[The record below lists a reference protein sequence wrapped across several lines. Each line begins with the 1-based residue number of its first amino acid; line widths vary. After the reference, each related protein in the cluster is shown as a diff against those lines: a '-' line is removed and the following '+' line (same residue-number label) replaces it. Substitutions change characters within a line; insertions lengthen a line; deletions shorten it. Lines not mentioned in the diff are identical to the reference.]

1 MPAGTCRDVHES
13 PVALNVADVARAFGR
28 RPVLRGVTFSAR
40 RGEMVGIVGENGA
53 GKSTLLR
60 ILAGLLRPDRGRVDL
75 WGRIGYCPQEP
86 QVHFGLTVEQNLEWF
101 HAAYRLPD
109 LHRAN
114 ALMDHLALQRHR
126 RAPASE
132 LSGGSRQK
140 LNLVL
145 ALMHDPDVLLLDE
158 PYQGFD
164 WETYVRFWDIADESR
179 RAGRVIVIIS
189 HLVFERTRFD
199 TVLRL
204 QEGVLAPEA
213 TG

>member
-1 MPAGTCRDVHES
+1 MI
-13 PVALNVADVARAFGR
+13 
-28 RPVLRGVTFSAR
+28 
-40 RGEMVGIVGENGA
+40 GIVGENGA

-60 ILAGLLRPDRGRVDL
+60 ILAGLLPPDRGRVDL
-75 WGRIGYCPQEP
+75 RGRVGYCPQEP
-86 QVHFGLTVEQNLEWF
+86 EVHFGLSVEQNLEWF
-101 HAAYRLPD
+101 QAAYHLRD
-109 LHRAN
+109 LRRAN
-114 ALMDHLALQRHR
+114 ALMDVLALRRHR
-126 RAPASE
+126 RVLVSE

-164 WETYVRFWDIADESR
+164 WETYLRFWDVADESR

-189 HLVFERTRFD
+189 HLVFERQRFD

-204 QEGVLAPEA
+204 REGVLAPEA
-213 TG
+213 AP